1 MPRAWEA
8 ALGFELGMFVA
19 GVITIHFG
27 GLFAGAPSSKHG
39 GVDKSCHIFDKKF
52 EIAVDSFGMWGLYT
66 DTTRAG
72 RRWRLLNA
80 P

>member
-1 MPRAWEA
+1 
-8 ALGFELGMFVA
+8 LGLFVA
-19 GVITIHFG
+19 AMITIHFG
-27 GLFAGAPSSKHG
+27 GLFAGVVSSKYG
-39 GVDKSCHIFDKKF
+39 PVDNSCHIFDKNF
-52 EIAVDSFGMWGLYT
+52 EIVVDSFGDGGLYT

>member
-1 MPRAWEA
+1 
-8 ALGFELGMFVA
+8 MFVA
-19 GVITIHFG
+19 AAITIRFG
-27 GLFAGAPSSKHG
+27 GLFAGVSSSKYG
-39 GVDKSCHIFDKKF
+39 AVDKSCHIFDKKRKSR
-52 EIAVDSFGMWGLYT
+52 VDSFGWWGLYT